1 MSSHLFQNLFILS
14 ETEENLSNVGRVE
27 MGSAWFC
34 GFIQEK
40 VTF

>member
-14 ETEENLSNVGRVE
+14 ETEENNVGRVE